1 MLRRIASQ
9 GLRGLCIWACTG
21 LLVVCAQIPLAAVT
35 EAKGPGA
42 LAGSSFK
49 NGYRMAVDEI
59 NAAGGVLG
67 QKLVLTQHDIDTK
80 PEAAKEA
87 MSQAV
92 ASKPFAIIGP
102 VFSGLTLASMP
113 LTACTGIPH
122 FTGGEAA
129 SVTRQFHPT
138 LLRSSLSQPS
148 SAPRLASLVSYGMEP
163 KNLALIT
170 IDNDLGRDG
179 KAALSAVFKRRNV
192 HVGFDRSIKPGQA
205 DFSKE
210 VSELIAAAPDALLFY
225 TTETEAIELL
235 KELRRQNFSK
245 PIFTDGLVASQT
257 VLEAA
262 GVAGEGILAH
272 MIASADAPVPAVQAF
287 SNRFVARYGARP
299 DHNAI
304 KGYFV
309 VQAIKAGLGV
319 AGKAD
324 QAAFMKAMR
333 DTRFEQ
339 RKYTELLS
347 STSYDYF
354 GDLNRESYFVV
365 VREGRPRVLATV
377 RAIEGGNVELPNQSQ
392 VAMNSAEFRRVVASA
407 LGGKEPSPGAAGNN
421 RK

>member
-1 MLRRIASQ
+1 MAPQ
-9 GLRGLCIWACTG
+9 ALRGLCALACAG
-21 LLVVCAQIPLAAVT
+21 VVAAHAQIPLAAVT

-42 LAGSSFK
+42 LAGNSFK

-67 QKLVLTQHDIDTK
+67 QKLVLTQYDIDTK

-87 MSQAV
+87 MAQAV
-92 ASKPFAIIGP
+92 ATKPFAVIGP

-113 LTACTGIPH
+113 LTAGTGIPH
-122 FTGGEAA
+122 FTAGEAA

-148 SAPRLASLVSYGMEP
+148 SAPRLASLVSFGLEL
-163 KNLALIT
+163 KSLALIT

-179 KAALSAVFKRRNV
+179 KAALSTVLKRRNV
-192 HVGFDRSIKPGQA
+192 NIGFDRAIKPGQA

-245 PIFTDGLVASQT
+245 PVFTDGLVASQT

-262 GVAGEGILAH
+262 GGAGEGILAH
-272 MIASADAPVPAVQAF
+272 MIASAEAPVPTVQAF

-319 AGKAD
+319 AGKVD
-324 QAAFMKAMR
+324 QTAFMKAMR
-333 DTRFEQ
+333 DTRFEL
-339 RKYTELLS
+339 RKYPELLS

-354 GDLNRESYFVV
+354 GDLNRDSYFVV
-365 VREGRPRVLATV
+365 VRDGRPRVLATV
-377 RAIEGGNVELPNQSQ
+377 RAIEGGNVELPNQTQ
-392 VAMNSAEFRRVVASA
+392 VAMNSVEFRRVVASA
-407 LGGKEPSPGAAGNN
+407 LSGKEPAAVATGNH

>member
-1 MLRRIASQ
+1 MALQA
-9 GLRGLCIWACTG
+9 LRGICALACAG
-21 LLVVCAQIPLAAVT
+21 VVVAHAQIPLAAVT
-35 EAKGPGA
+35 EARGPGA
-42 LAGSSFK
+42 LAGTSFK
-49 NGYRMAVDEI
+49 NGYRMAVEEI

-67 QKLVLTQHDIDTK
+67 QKLVLTQYDIDTK
-80 PEAAKEA
+80 AEAAKEA
-87 MSQAV
+87 MAQAV
-92 ASKPFAIIGP
+92 ATKPFAVIGP
-102 VFSGLTLASMP
+102 VFSGLTFASMP
-113 LTACTGIPH
+113 LTAGTGIPH

-148 SAPRLASLVSYGMEP
+148 SAPRLASLVSFGMEL
-163 KNLALIT
+163 KSLALIT
-170 IDNDLGRDG
+170 IDNDLGREG
-179 KAALSAVFKRRNV
+179 KAALSTVFKRRNV
-192 HVGFDRSIKPGQA
+192 NIGFDRAIKPGQA

-210 VSELIAAAPDALLFY
+210 VSDLIAAAPDALLFY

-245 PIFTDGLVASQT
+245 PVFTDGLVASQS

-262 GVAGEGILAH
+262 GGAGEGVFAH
-272 MIASADAPVPAVQAF
+272 TIASAEAPVPAVQAF
-287 SNRFVARYGARP
+287 SNRFVARYGVRP

-309 VQAIKAGLGV
+309 VQLIKAGLGV
-319 AGKAD
+319 AGTVD
-324 QAAFMKAMR
+324 QAAFMKSLR
-333 DTRFEQ
+333 DTRFEL
-339 RKYTELLS
+339 RKYPELLS

-354 GDLNRESYFVV
+354 GDLNRDSYFVV

-407 LGGKEPSPGAAGNN
+407 LSGKEPVAVTTGNP